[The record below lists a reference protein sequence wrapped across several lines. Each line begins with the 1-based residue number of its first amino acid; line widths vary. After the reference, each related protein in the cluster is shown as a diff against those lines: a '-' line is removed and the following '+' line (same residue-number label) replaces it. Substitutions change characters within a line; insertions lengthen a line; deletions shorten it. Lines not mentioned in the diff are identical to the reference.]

1 MANVDDDVQK
11 MLNDAFDP
19 VTGQFNTKHVG
30 TDSGARG
37 KGLDVADIWRRVF
50 DSDGTLRVVT

>member
-19 VTGQFNTKHVG
+19 ATGQFNTKNVG

-37 KGLDVADIWRRVF
+37 KGRSVEEIWRAVF
-50 DSDGTLRVVT
+50 DTDGTLRVVT